1 MADKK
6 KAPMVEAP
14 VVDKKPA
21 KKEEK
26 AQLSVLQM
34 GDLEKLGQSYTKNG
48 GLDAN
53 RRMDMLTNMRI
64 MFHDDPM
71 IAKHLGIADDT
82 LLKINVA
89 VALGN
94 LAALMDEVQYGPSG
108 WAAKMRVSQLEE
120 LKVVAP
126 LLGVEVD
133 MKSLPAP
140 DKNGEVEVSQKTL
153 KISDSTKK
161 KMKEAKA
168 INDSVKDKPYLNDHT
183 KIETDEQLHE
193 ALGFQLVNREVA
205 RPVDRLITAAQ
216 FLRAYREARAENAD
230 DPQAELA
237 KIHECTITDFLQD
250 ISTMVPPTFV
260 FEGFGKYLCGMAASS
275 KSVVPAF
282 NMLKRAAYN
291 KTTKKYALSDTEIA
305 AITRMLIVWN
315 SSAQIAEISNSIKNY
330 NKTLTELN
338 KKPEANA
345 KGIESAK
352 SGIEKETNKIHY
364 FQSVIGLVS
373 EPDFEIAD
381 QFIAAYNNSES
392 PLHKQALSIYDS
404 VIKTYYE
411 NVEIPELEFDSALLN
426 VQQRIG
432 IILNLFNSPT
442 GQREEF
448 SEENLI
454 EVGTVKEEP
463 EQKNESKNS

>member
-1 MADKK
+1 MAEKK

-14 VVDKKPA
+14 VVDKTPE
-21 KKEEK
+21 KKENK
-26 AQLSVLQM
+26 TNISVIQA

-48 GLDAN
+48 GLDPN
-53 RRMDMLTNMRI
+53 RRIDMLTNLRI
-64 MFHDDPM
+64 MFHDDPT
-71 IAKHLGIADDT
+71 IAKYLGIADDT
-82 LLKINVA
+82 LLKINGA

-94 LAALMDEVQYGPSG
+94 LAALMDEIQYGPSG

-120 LKVVAP
+120 LKAVAP
-126 LLGVEVD
+126 LLGVEID
-133 MKSLPAP
+133 MKALPAP
-140 DKNGEVEVSQKTL
+140 NKDGEVEVSQKTL
-153 KISDSTKK
+153 KISDTTKK
-161 KMKEAKA
+161 KMKEAKSL
-168 INDSVKDKPYLNDHT
+168 NDSVESKPYLNDHT

-237 KIHECTITDFLQD
+237 KIHECTIADFLQD

-260 FEGFGKYLCGMAASS
+260 FEGFGKYLCGMAANS
-275 KSVVPAF
+275 KNIVPAF
-282 NMLKRAAYN
+282 NMLKRASYN
-291 KTTKKYALSDTEIA
+291 KNTKKYVLTDEEIA

-330 NKTLTELN
+330 NRTLAELN

-352 SGIEKETNKIHY
+352 SSIEKETNKIHY
-364 FQSVIGLVS
+364 FQSVISLAS
-373 EPDFEIAD
+373 EPDYELAD
-381 QFIAAYNNSES
+381 NFIAAYKNSDNA
-392 PLHKQALSIYDS
+392 LHNQAVSVYDS
-404 VIKTYYE
+404 VMKTYYDG
-411 NVEIPELEFDSALLN
+411 VDIPELEIDTALLN

-432 IILNLFNSPT
+432 IILNLFNSPL
-442 GQREEF
+442 GRREEF

-454 EVGTVKEEP
+454 EVGVAKEEP
-463 EQKNESKNS
+463 EQKEESKNS